1 MMTEIQC
8 ELEQFPGRNI
18 YMSMYNDI
26 VWREEGNE
34 ELCIEN
40 SKIVAEYARIFAHG
54 RWSVLGPGSEKKW
67 CRTHTYKP
75 NAKCDRVAEDMMLN
89 FHESGHPVFRGSS
102 AFERGS
108 FRNEE
113 GGQLSMHVCGDTDT
127 VEVFL
132 RTVISANQLSVY
144 GAVADM
150 CDELA
155 SRISDCS
162 ESTGRLVAEN
172 KSRPW

>member
-1 MMTEIQC
+1 
-8 ELEQFPGRNI
+8 
-18 YMSMYNDI
+18 
-26 VWREEGNE
+26 
-34 ELCIEN
+34 
-40 SKIVAEYARIFAHG
+40 
-54 RWSVLGPGSEKKW
+54 
-67 CRTHTYKP
+67 
-75 NAKCDRVAEDMMLN
+75 MMLN

-108 FRNEE
+108 FRSKE

-150 CDELA
+150 CDELP
-155 SRISDCS
+155 RGFLIVQKVQGD
-162 ESTGRLVAEN
+162 
-172 KSRPW
+172 